1 MAFYFDSFEHRKP
14 PEPLPHSPAIESVW
28 QFFAVLALVF
38 GANYLVW
45 RWSAS
50 LNHDAMW
57 FAVPLVVAETLSYI
71 GLALFVFNLWRV
83 DDYPRRAPLQWA
95 SEYVETPSD
104 ATHRP
109 PKVDLF
115 IATYNEDVELV
126 RLSIRAARTVAYP
139 HPIDYRVHVLDDGRR
154 PAMRAVAAEEGA
166 HYISRDNNV
175 GFKAGNLRH
184 AMDLTDGDFI
194 VICDADTRV
203 FPTILEHTLGYFRDP
218 KVAWVQTPQWFFDLP
233 EGETLDAW
241 AGRRLGTAARMLAR
255 GVQRFVGPIRIG
267 ADPFVS
273 DPQMFYDVIQRRRN
287 RTNAAFC
294 CGAASIHRREAVM
307 EAALRAYGLAVD
319 REATRLASEVADPA
333 LRADLERE
341 LRRQAA
347 THSEMTPY
355 KFHVSEDIYTSIV
368 LHSDRTRGWK
378 SVLHPQ
384 VESKMLSP
392 QDLLTWTIQR
402 YKYAGG
408 TLDIALHDN
417 PLLRPGLTFA
427 QKLMYLSTFWSYFGC
442 VWNLMFL
449 IAPIV
454 YLLTN
459 ISPVQ
464 TYSGPFYWHFLPF
477 IICTELAFMFGAW
490 GIPGWAAKSSY
501 LAFFPVSL
509 RALRAV
515 LNGETIKFPVTPK
528 DRQEGSFLHLV
539 MPQIAIAAL
548 TAFALACA
556 TVRWAMGANVDPASI
571 VVNLV
576 WGTNNILAML
586 PVVFAAFWR
595 PPDEAQSQDAGA
607 ASETEHD
614 AASGWRVPSGTGGS
628 R

>member
-1 MAFYFDSFEHRKP
+1 MAFYFDAFEHRTP
-14 PEPLPHSPAIESVW
+14 PEPLPHSTAIESVW

-45 RWSAS
+45 RWTAS
-50 LNHDAMW
+50 LNHDALW
-57 FAVPLVVAETLSYI
+57 FAVPLVIAETLSYV

-83 DDYPRRAPLQWA
+83 DDYPRRPAPQWL
-95 SEYVETPSD
+95 SECIETPSD
-104 ATHRP
+104 DTRRP

-126 RLSIRAARTVAYP
+126 RRSIRAACAVTYP
-139 HPIDYRVHVLDDGRR
+139 HPVDYRVHVLDDGRR
-154 PAMRAVAAEEGA
+154 AEMRAVTEEEGA

-175 GFKAGNLRH
+175 GFKAGNLRN
-184 AMDLTDGDFI
+184 AMDRTDGDFI

-203 FPTILEHTLGYFRDP
+203 FPTILDHTLGYFRDP

-241 AGRRLGTAARMLAR
+241 AGRRLGAAARVLAR
-255 GVQRFVGPIRIG
+255 GVQRLVGPIRIG

-287 RTNAAFC
+287 RANAAFC

-319 REATRLASEVADPA
+319 REATQLASEVADPA
-333 LRADLERE
+333 LRADLEAE

-368 LHSDRTRGWK
+368 LHSDRPRGWK
-378 SVLHPQ
+378 SVLHPR

-417 PLLRPGLTFA
+417 PLLRPGLTGA
-427 QKLMYLSTFWSYFGC
+427 QKLMYLSTFWSYFGS

-459 ISPVQ
+459 ISPVR
-464 TYSGPFYWHFLPF
+464 TFTGPFYWHFLPF

-515 LNGETIKFPVTPK
+515 LSGETIKFPVTPK
-528 DRQEGSFLHLV
+528 DRQEGNFVRLV
-539 MPQIAIAAL
+539 IPQIAVAAL
-548 TAFALACA
+548 TAFALAWA
-556 TVRWAMGANVDPASI
+556 ALRWASGANVDPAAI
-571 VVNLV
+571 VVNLL
-576 WGTNNILAML
+576 WGGNNILAMM

-595 PPDEAQSQDAGA
+595 PPEEAPDETHGAHARHQAGGQA
-607 ASETEHD
+607 AP
-614 AASGWRVPSGTGGS
+614 AAHESS
-628 R
+628 RT

>member
-1 MAFYFDSFEHRKP
+1 MAFYFDAFEHRTP
-14 PEPLPHSPAIESVW
+14 PEPLPHSPVIESIW

-45 RWSAS
+45 RWTSS
-50 LNHDAMW
+50 LNVDAMW
-57 FAVPLVVAETLSYI
+57 FAVPLVTGETFAYI

-83 DDYPRRAPLQWA
+83 ADYPQRPPPERA
-95 SEYVETPSD
+95 SDCVESPSD

-109 PKVDLF
+109 LKVDLF

-126 RLSIRAARTVAYP
+126 RLSIRAARAVTYP
-139 HPIDYRVHVLDDGRR
+139 HPLDYRVHVLDDGRR
-154 PAMRAVAAEEGA
+154 TEMRAVTEEEGA
-166 HYISRDNNV
+166 HYISRTSNI
-175 GFKAGNLRH
+175 GFKAGNLRN
-184 AMDLTDGDFI
+184 AMDLTEGDFI

-203 FPTILEHTLGYFRDP
+203 FPTILDHTLGYFRDP

-233 EGETLDAW
+233 EGENLDAW
-241 AGRRLGTAARMLAR
+241 ARRRLGAAAGALTRA
-255 GVQRFVGPIRIG
+255 VQRLVGPIRIG
-267 ADPFVS
+267 MDPFVS
-273 DPQMFYDVIQRRRN
+273 DPQMFYDVIMRRRN
-287 RTNAAFC
+287 RANAAFC

-307 EAALRAYGLAVD
+307 EAALRAYGLSVD
-319 REATRLASEVADPA
+319 REAQRLASEVSDPL
-333 LRADLERE
+333 LRADLEAE

-347 THSEMTPY
+347 THAEMTPY

-368 LHSDRTRGWK
+368 LHSDRPRGWK
-378 SVLHPQ
+378 SVLHPR

-417 PLLRPGLTFA
+417 PLLRPGLTWA
-427 QKLMYLSTFWSYFGC
+427 QRLMYLSTFWSYFGC

-459 ISPVQ
+459 IAPVQ
-464 TYSGPFYWHFLPF
+464 SYSGPFYWHFLPF
-477 IICTELAFMFGAW
+477 ILCTELAFMFGAW

-528 DRQEGSFLHLV
+528 DRQEGNFVRLV
-539 MPQIAIAAL
+539 IPQIVVAVL
-548 TAFALACA
+548 TAFALAWA
-556 TVRWAMGANVDPASI
+556 SVRWWLGANVDPASI

-576 WGTNNILAML
+576 WGGNNILAML
-586 PVVFAAFWR
+586 PVIFAAFWR
-595 PPDEAQSQDAGA
+595 PPDEAARPEAAAAAAGSA
-607 ASETEHD
+607 A
-614 AASGWRVPSGTGGS
+614 AAGWRASS
-628 R
+628 RTEGRQ

>member
-1 MAFYFDSFEHRKP
+1 MAFYFDAFEHRRP
-14 PEPLPHSPAIESVW
+14 PEPLPHSPVIESLW

-45 RWSAS
+45 RWTSS

-57 FAVPLVVAETLSYI
+57 FAVPLVAAETLSYV

-83 DDYPRRAPLQWA
+83 DDYPQRSPPTSFADCA
-95 SEYVETPSD
+95 DTPSD
-104 ATHRP
+104 ETRRP
-109 PKVDLF
+109 LKVDLF

-126 RLSIRAARTVAYP
+126 RLSIRAARAVTYP
-139 HPIDYRVHVLDDGRR
+139 HQIDYRIHVLDDGRR
-154 PAMRAVAAEEGA
+154 PAMREVAAAEGA
-166 HYISRDNNV
+166 HYITRDDNT
-175 GFKAGNLRH
+175 GYKAGNLRH
-184 AMDLTDGDFI
+184 AMERTDGDFI

-233 EGETLDAW
+233 EGETLDGW
-241 AGRRLGTAARMLAR
+241 AMRRLGRPARGLAR
-255 GVQRFVGPIRIG
+255 LVQRCVGPIRVG

-273 DPQMFYDVIQRRRN
+273 DPQMFYDVIMRRRN
-287 RTNAAFC
+287 RANAAFC
-294 CGAASIHRREAVM
+294 CGAASTHRREAVM
-307 EAALRAYGLAVD
+307 EAALRAFGLTVD
-319 REATRLASEVADPA
+319 REASRLAAEVADPV
-333 LRADLERE
+333 LRADLEAE

-347 THSEMTPY
+347 THSELTPY

-368 LHSDRTRGWK
+368 LHGDRPRGWK
-378 SVLHPQ
+378 SVMHPRI
-384 VESKMLSP
+384 ESKMLSP

-417 PLLRPGLTFA
+417 PLLRSGLTGS
-427 QKLMYLSTFWSYFGC
+427 QRLMYLSTFWSYFGS

-449 IAPIV
+449 IAPVI

-464 TYSGPFYWHFLPF
+464 TYSGPFYWRFLPF
-477 IICTELAFMFGAW
+477 ITSTELAFMFGAW

-528 DRQEGSFLHLV
+528 DRQEGNFLRLV
-539 MPQIAIAAL
+539 VPQIAVAAL
-548 TAFALACA
+548 TAFALTWA
-556 TVRWAMGANVDPASI
+556 TVRWALGANVDPASI

-576 WGTNNILAML
+576 WGGNNILAMM

-595 PPDEAQSQDAGA
+595 PPDEAHPTDAPHA
-607 ASETEHD
+607 
-614 AASGWRVPSGTGGS
+614 VPGTGGS